1 MLIFLMLI
9 SLMLIFLMLK
19 CADLFADP
27 DFDADDLFMMLMI
40 SVVGCYF
47 DEQWFPIISSGC
59 RVSAVC
65 NGPNCKRS

>member
-9 SLMLIFLMLK
+9 SLMLLFLMLK
-19 CADLFADP
+19 CADLFADL

-47 DEQWFPIISSGC
+47 DEQ
-59 RVSAVC
+59 
-65 NGPNCKRS
+65 